1 MDETNAPK
9 VQNSSAS
16 NAPTLPCS
24 ASKDSVQP
32 ALVQPALVQPGP
44 AQQDL
49 AQPMLTSIQPLAQ
62 EVVSLMAAGE
72 VIDSLAAVVREL
84 VENALDAGA
93 TRIAISLWPQQWQVR
108 VADNGSGMV
117 FDDLRQ
123 AAVAH
128 ATSKIAT
135 RPDLLNVCSLGFRGE
150 ALHSIAQLAQLEI
163 CSLPTVDQADHQ
175 AAPQVTGYRVKYD
188 AEGRLQQA
196 QEIAIAPG
204 TIVTVS
210 ELFGSW
216 QARRQVPSAAQQ
228 VKAVSK
234 LIHQFALCHPHITW
248 QIEKDDVPWL
258 SLWPGPTA
266 KTLMPQLLRNVH
278 DSDIKEIQTEGLY
291 LAVGL
296 PDRCHRRRAD
306 WVRVAI
312 NGRPVE
318 VSELFQA
325 LMNSFRRTLPRDRY
339 PVCFLH
345 LRLPPTQLDW
355 NRHPAKSE
363 IYVQGVEAVC
373 DRITTAVSDLLQ
385 LGNLNDAVQTQRAGD
400 LVKAA
405 EQAGGYQASR
415 QIQPTEED
423 LQLGQQ
429 SELEQS
435 SEGDTLTTQTTVNLS
450 DALPAQPLLKL
461 RALAQVHNMYI
472 LAEHEGG
479 LCLIE
484 QHIAHERVLYEQLQ
498 DRWQMVVLESPIVLS
513 DLTTDQVEKLI
524 EIGIEVSPFGDNL
537 SAVRSVPEPLKGRE
551 DCADAIR
558 ELAQGANLEAA
569 LVATACRTAIRNGTK
584 LTQAEMQTLV
594 NQWQRT
600 ARSRTCPHGR
610 PICLTLK
617 ESSLARYFRR
627 SWVIGKSHGI

>member
-1 MDETNAPK
+1 
-9 VQNSSAS
+9 
-16 NAPTLPCS
+16 
-24 ASKDSVQP
+24 
-32 ALVQPALVQPGP
+32 
-44 AQQDL
+44 
-49 AQPMLTSIQPLAQ
+49 MLTSIQPLAQ